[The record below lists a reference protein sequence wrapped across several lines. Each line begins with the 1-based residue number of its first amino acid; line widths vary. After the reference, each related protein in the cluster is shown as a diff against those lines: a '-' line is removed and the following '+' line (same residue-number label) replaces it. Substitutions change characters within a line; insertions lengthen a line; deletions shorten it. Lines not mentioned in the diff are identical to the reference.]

1 MSKNV
6 SLSKNK
12 QILNL
17 ANRLIVENTEAGF
30 FTKMCSDDG
39 GNHLCIYIDETAIED
54 YNHKKVGSI
63 INENFPRLRICNF
76 FVSSD
81 YIETFLR

>member
-6 SLSKNK
+6 SISKNK

-17 ANRLIVENTEAGF
+17 ANELIVDHTDGTF

-39 GNHLCIYIDETAIED
+39 GNHLCVYVDEDFKETYD
-54 YNHKKVGSI
+54 KKKVGML
-63 INENFPRLRICNF
+63 INDQFPRLRICNF
-76 FVSSD
+76 FVASD
-81 YIETFLR
+81 YIESFLR